1 MTLNDVYLFF
11 VGQGVGSIAGV
22 PARNL
27 SYEEA
32 KNHGITHLLASGLY
46 VYNSEH
52 AIPEEW
58 KEDLGLPS
66 VEDEPVKKSKKRNKK
81 ESE

>member
-1 MTLNDVYLFF
+1 MNDKYLFF
-11 VGQGVGSIAGV
+11 VGKDKGSIIGV
-22 PARNL
+22 PARDL

-32 KNHGITHLLASGLY
+32 KKHGITHLLASGLY

-58 KEDLGLPS
+58 KEDLGLS
-66 VEDEPVKKSKKRNKK
+66 TEQEVKKTKKRNKK